1 MKVSSL
7 KIPAI
12 VALGLGAVTSANAA
26 MPVAPAGIDR
36 SIVLI
41 DCAWGWYRGP
51 DGQCYI
57 SGRGPQYR
65 GDGIYYGHRDWR
77 GRESDE
83 YYPPPYPRYRYYRP
97 PVIEDDDY

>member
-1 MKVSSL
+1 L
-7 KIPAI
+7 
-12 VALGLGAVTSANAA
+12 ALSAATSAALA
-26 MPVAPAGIDR
+26 MPGIPSAGGGP
-36 SIVLI
+36 SVVLV

-51 DGQCYI
+51 DGRCYI

-77 GRESDE
+77 GGEAYDE
-83 YYPPPYPRYRYYRP
+83 YYPPAYPRYRYYRP